1 MNKYVKKIAITI
13 LISIILINSFC
24 LSVAGATNV
33 SNCGG
38 DENGGISGGQAGDQT
53 GGEYAVKPWY
63 NYGIEYVLRYKDS
76 NAAMT
81 IAQLAVSGANNDM
94 VGYDQGERH
103 TYWEQLERVNYNPSA
118 ISTPCEAD
126 CSGSTCA
133 NVKAAGFILN
143 NEELKA
149 IDEWGWTGSM
159 RGDFEA
165 HGWQVL
171 SGAEYTNNPANLQP
185 GDVLLNEQNHTNIY
199 VGDAEGFTAFPIDD
213 ITVNLDEQNFQFSG
227 APKTVTYSGTKKAGE
242 WIFSLFSQFVDFIVA
257 LITNGIKTSILGWA
271 MTFEKAIDSSLK
283 FIEGADD

>member
-1 MNKYVKKIAITI
+1 MKSIIKKIAILFLTF
-13 LISIILINSFC
+13 LLVTA
-24 LSVAGATNV
+24 SVSSTVFADTNV
-33 SNCGG
+33 SNCGS
-38 DENGGISGGQAGDQT
+38 DENGGASGGAAGDQT

-76 NAAMT
+76 SAAMT

-126 CSGSTCA
+126 CSASTCA
-133 NVKAAGFILN
+133 NVKAAGFVLN

-159 RGDFEA
+159 RGDFES

-171 SGAEYTNNPANLQP
+171 SGSEYTDDPGNLQP
-185 GDVLLNEQNHTNIY
+185 GDVLLNEEKHTNIY
-199 VGDAEGFTAFPIDD
+199 VGDAQGLQGYPIDD
-213 ITVNLDEQNFQFSG
+213 IVINFDEQNFEFAG
-227 APKTVTYSGTKKAGE
+227 VPRTVTYSGRKKAGE
-242 WIFSLFSQFVDFIVA
+242 WIFSLFSQFIDFAVG
-257 LITNGIKTSILGWA
+257 LITNGIKISILGWA
-271 MTFEKAIDSSLK
+271 MTFESAIDSSIK
-283 FIEGADD
+283 FVEGVEE